1 MLVSSFNLLDSKAF
15 KLTNGAYAAT
25 RMNSIGDLGCY
36 GSYRDATDVCLLHI
50 QKCFIK
56 LPNKKN

>member
-15 KLTNGAYAAT
+15 KLTKGAYAAT

-36 GSYRDATDVCLLHI
+36 GIADAVAIDISNFNMNSTGDV
-50 QKCFIK
+50 
-56 LPNKKN
+56 

>member
-25 RMNSIGDLGCY
+25 RMNSIGDLGCMVA
-36 GSYRDATDVCLLHI
+36 DAVAIDTS
-50 QKCFIK
+50 
-56 LPNKKN
+56 NSM